1 MIKSKKLFVSA
12 SLLAFF
18 IFTGTS
24 CRKQSTQPEQEA
36 VITSIQFSLYTSK
49 DFLGDESNI
58 SFTVF
63 VQDLQN
69 QVIWD
74 SALAPMK
81 AKEIPGIA
89 NTLVIQKTVTSPDRQ
104 ILKAGFKYSIE
115 NVGNSWFYDTC
126 NAGASFKE
134 IKFNFQ

>member
-1 MIKSKKLFVSA
+1 MIKSKRLFVSA
-12 SLLAFF
+12 GLLAFF
-18 IFTGTS
+18 IFTETS
-24 CRKQSTQPEQEA
+24 CSKQSTLPEQETVA
-36 VITSIQFSLYTSK
+36 TSIQFSLYTSK

-89 NTLVIQKTVTSPDRQ
+89 NALVIQKSVSSPARQ